1 MHSFGLLVPSVQVH
15 DRHDRVLTEV
25 LFPHVAV
32 ELEKEV
38 QEPILQVKQGPSSI
52 AMLKDDF
59 PPPHFSPS
67 SWLPSAHLH
76 TLCLVLVPDPHV
88 TLLDHLPHASQVQV
102 RLACSDPYGLGPYGL
117 GPYGLGPGL

>member
-1 MHSFGLLVPSVQVH
+1 MNSFTAPSHSFGLLVPSVQV
-15 DRHDRVLTEV
+15 HDRVLTEV

-52 AMLKDDF
+52 DWLKDDS

-67 SWLPSAHLH
+67 S
-76 TLCLVLVPDPHV
+76 
-88 TLLDHLPHASQVQV
+88 
-102 RLACSDPYGLGPYGL
+102 
-117 GPYGLGPGL
+117 